1 MPATENIVN
10 IESDRKVELES
21 NSKMV
26 TKTSEPEVKVSSEK
40 QTTFSLYKLAFVCVA
55 SWGNRISSHHV
66 SYK

>member
-40 QTTFSLYKLAFVCVA
+40 QTTFSLYKLALYVA
-55 SWGNRISSHHV
+55 SWGNHISDHHV

>member
-21 NSKMV
+21 NPKMV
-26 TKTSEPEVKVSSEK
+26 TKTSEPEVEVSSEQ
-40 QTTFSLYKLAFVCVA
+40 QTTFSFIQNCFVCVA
-55 SWGNRISSHHV
+55 SWGHRISIYYV